1 MKKTKRIL
9 AVVLSILLMAVIPL
23 NAFAAKLVDTID
35 LTVNVEP
42 GMMMEDYEDYV
53 TINTPGVKFNDY
65 PHVGILEI
73 IDEES
78 YSPFTE
84 YFEPGCVYE
93 IIVILDVE
101 DGYVFA
107 DRESDFKSVTVN
119 GEEVFFET
127 FINEEN
133 QETDCYAVYAT
144 VEMDNTV
151 SEIDLTVN
159 PVSGYLIDDYYRYV
173 NINNLGV
180 VFEETLDL
188 GVKVTDALGGDPFD
202 YFIEEEYSFEI
213 CLTPARGCEF
223 SKDESGNIK
232 LENVTVNGEAVEY
245 TAHIQDSRGY
255 IEYVIININVAAA
268 EETVITYIELT
279 IDDDLKG
286 YDVEDYEE
294 YITIET
300 PGVNFDIYDPD
311 AVSAYDSDYEYV
323 STFAGG
329 ERYCLCM
336 NFITEDGYFFDPDGV
351 VFIINGIEYTG
362 TNYYTYEPE
371 PGTTVEFVYVEYIT
385 DFTGN
390 FFDRVIAWFIN
401 AFEDITTYLFGWISI

>member
-1 MKKTKRIL
+1 MKKTKCIL

-35 LTVNVEP
+35 LTVNIEP

-53 TINTPGVKFNDY
+53 TINTPGIIFNDY
-65 PHVGILEI
+65 PHVGISEI

-84 YFEPGCVYE
+84 YFEPGCIYE
-93 IIVILDVE
+93 IVIILDVE

-119 GEEVFFET
+119 GEEAFFET

-133 QETDCYAVYAT
+133 EETDCYAVYAT
-144 VEMDNTV
+144 VETDGVIN
-151 SEIDLTVN
+151 EIDLTVK
-159 PVSGYLIDDYYRYV
+159 PVAGYMIDDYYRYV
-173 NINNLGV
+173 NINNPGV
-180 VFEETLDL
+180 IFEETLAP
-188 GVKVTDALGGDPFD
+188 GVRVTDAYGADPFN
-202 YFIEEEYSFEI
+202 YFIEEEYSLEI

-223 SKDESGNIK
+223 SKDENGNIQ

-245 TAHIQDSRGY
+245 TANILDSRGY
-255 IEYVIININVAAA
+255 IEYVTININIAAA

-286 YDVEDYEE
+286 YDVADYEE

-300 PGVNFDIYDPD
+300 PGINFDTYNPE
-311 AVSAYDSDYEYV
+311 AVYAYDSDYEYV

-336 NFITEDGYFFDPDGV
+336 NFTTEGGYFFDPDGV
-351 VFIINGIEYTG
+351 VLLINGSEYIG
-362 TNYYTYEPE
+362 YYFTYENG
-371 PGTTVEFVYVEYIT
+371 PGNNVEVVFADYIT
-385 DFTGN
+385 DYTGN

-401 AFEDITTYLFGWISI
+401 AFEDITAYLFGWISI